1 MYLENLHGGVLIT
14 LGNSVTLPDEIKAQL
29 LEKWEMANEDG
40 EVDDLIA
47 EAEQIAMPKAYVLP
61 ATIDELEEDHVVL
74 SGVMFPST
82 LMPQQLKYLFEKEDR
97 PTLFAYTL
105 TCGQELHKWFL
116 SQTDFL
122 LQGVA
127 EDITI
132 RYLGLIGNAMREYVS
147 GTCMPGKHFS
157 AMNPGSLPNWP
168 ISQQRPLFALLGD
181 VMGEIGVELTE
192 SFLMLPVKS
201 VSGLLFEAAEH
212 YTNCSLCPRDGCPHR
227 RDPFDAVLYMEKY
240 NLGEI

>member
-157 AMNPGSLPNWP
+157 AMNPGSLPTWN
-168 ISQQRPLFALLGD
+168 IRGQAPLFRLLGEGA
-181 VMGEIGVELTE
+181 VRCGVELTDSMLMVPFKSGSGVYYE
-192 SFLMLPVKS
+192 SEHN
-201 VSGLLFEAAEH
+201 FESCMFCDKLTCPNRRAA
-212 YTNCSLCPRDGCPHR
+212 YVG
-227 RDPFDAVLYMEKY
+227 A
-240 NLGEI
+240 